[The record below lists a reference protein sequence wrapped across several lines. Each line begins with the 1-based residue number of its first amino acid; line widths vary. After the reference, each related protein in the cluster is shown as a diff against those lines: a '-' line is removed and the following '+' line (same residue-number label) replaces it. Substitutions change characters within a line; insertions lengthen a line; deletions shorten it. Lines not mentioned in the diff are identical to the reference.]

1 MDLTGQKLGKY
12 EILEKLGQ
20 GGMAQVYKARQPL
33 IERFV
38 AIKVMQ
44 THLTDSEQFVNK
56 FLREA
61 QRLGQLRH
69 PNIVSILDFDIVEGT
84 HFLVMDF
91 VSGSSLGEYLEMRKS
106 LSPAEALSISSQI
119 ASALQYAHV
128 KGVVHCD
135 LKPAN
140 VMFQDATFQQVVLTD
155 FGIARILDPTGQ
167 AQTSTVIGTPTYIS
181 PEAAQGL
188 PLDGRADIYS
198 LGVMMHE
205 MVTGEPPYVG
215 ETPLSVMMK
224 HLQEPPPDLRMI
236 SRSSS

>member
-12 EILEKLGQ
+12 ELLEKLGQ

-33 IERFV
+33 IESIV

-44 THLTDSEQFVNK
+44 THLTESEQFVNR

-69 PNIVSILDFDIVEGT
+69 PNIVSILDFDIVDGT

-91 VSGSSLGEYLEMRKS
+91 VSGSSLDASLEMRKT
-106 LSPAEALSISSQI
+106 LTPMEALRISSQI
-119 ASALQYAHV
+119 ANALQYAHV

-140 VMFQDATFQQVVLTD
+140 VMFSDATYQQVVLTD
-155 FGIARILDPTGQ
+155 FGIARILDSSGQ
-167 AQTSTVIGTPTYIS
+167 AQTSTGIGTPTYIS

-215 ETPLSVMMK
+215 EPPLSVMIQR
-224 HLQEPPPDLRMI
+224 L
-236 SRSSS
+236 